1 MPYRLSR
8 QMYCLR
14 VSLMFAV
21 VDATFPPTKL
31 TSAFQLYPSLSVNA
45 GPPALMRTVDS
56 VAAEAENA
64 PALARHAVPAI
75 TAAVEI
81 RAMTAR
87 DVVLLGRM
95 SKQSA

>member
-8 QMYCLR
+8 QTYCLR
-14 VSLMFAV
+14 VSAIIAV

-31 TSAFQLYPSLSVNA
+31 TSAFQLYPSMSVNA
-45 GPPALMRTVDS
+45 GPPVLMRTVDS

-64 PALARHAVPAI
+64 PALARHAVPII
-75 TAAVEI
+75 TTAVER
-81 RAMTAR
+81 RAMTAG
-87 DVVLLGRM
+87 DIVLLERM